1 MKKYILTENQF
12 KKLTEVLITE
22 NTTPVEVKVPM
33 NFKASYAVNDS
44 NPKNFLGDFSEALIK
59 KIKSQPNGQAMLDS
73 GEMTVYSIKVEAG
86 ASNTWLNQTTPY
98 DYENNYMTKAK
109 QTDKTNELYKKN
121 VDLANKRASTF
132 KPFLIKE
139 LTKYGIKD
147 NPNAQSTF
155 STKVINT
162 GGVKDESR
170 DQNLY
175 KNPGQYIYVYIVF
188 RYQKD
193 LIEIV
198 PTTVPTGSTYTD
210 VDETMVLTGSYYC
223 NGKNSR
229 GEKALYENVYKPQ
242 CASLPDNMKDGKHM
256 SVFEIKWNENVVKDA
271 FVRPLLRWS
280 FTWSANNKITKVEKI
295 SGLKD
300 KNSEPGKS
308 QKYNWVTKTISGDDP
323 ELKHYMSING
333 VDLHGQYIK
342 PNL

>member
-22 NTTPVEVKVPM
+22 NTNPVEVKVPM

-44 NPKNFLGDFSEALIK
+44 NPKNFLGDFSESLIK
-59 KIKSQPNGQAMLDS
+59 KIKSQPNGQAMLNS

-193 LIEIV
+193 VIEIEPV
-198 PTTVPTGSTYTD
+198 PVPTGSTYTD
-210 VDETMVLTGSYYC
+210 VDKSMVLTGSYYC
-223 NGKNSR
+223 NGKSSENR
-229 GEKALYENVYKPQ
+229 EAINKNVWEKQ
-242 CASLPDNMKDGKHM
+242 CAQLPNDKKDNKHM
-256 SVFEIKWNENVVKDA
+256 STFEIKWNENVVKDA
-271 FVRPLLRWS
+271 RVRPLLRWW
-280 FTWSANNKITKVEKI
+280 FTWGSNDKITKVERV
-295 SGLKD
+295 SGTQ
-300 KNSEPGKS
+300 GKYVEGKAIPVEWS
-308 QKYNWVTKTISGDDP
+308 VTQIDGNNP
-323 ELKHYMSING
+323 ELIHYMNING
-333 VDLHGQYIK
+333 VDIHGKYIK
-342 PNL
+342 PYL